1 MDWNKTKTIFIVVF
15 LILNVFLYSQYL
27 SSYNEAQKVELLIE
41 KKIDAMLQDDNIKYS
56 DLPNVV
62 KTAPYISTK
71 VRKFTIEDFPAAPN
85 LVGEIIDNNKLQ
97 VTFKKPIYLGLSVTK
112 DRVNEF
118 VKQYIPTSDAY
129 ILWEIDTE
137 KKQAIFFQMV
147 DDKTFYYNVN
157 GYIKLSWNDNNEVTY
172 YEQTMLEKI
181 EALEQQ
187 EMILQPLEVLEVLY
201 ARNLLKPNS
210 SVTTMN
216 LGYST
221 FVQIIE
227 TQVFT
232 PTWEVR
238 VKLEDG
244 KEEVFFINAV
254 AGKVI
259 DIDFNTDNGISSD
272 SAINTELGE

>member
-15 LILNVFLYSQYL
+15 LILNVFLYYQYL

-56 DLPNVV
+56 DLPNVI

-71 VRKFTIEDFPAAPN
+71 VKTFTKEDLPESSNQSGKIIE
-85 LVGEIIDNNKLQ
+85 NNKFQ
-97 VTFKKPIYLGLSVTK
+97 ITFKKPIYLGLSVTK
-112 DRVNEF
+112 DRLNEF
-118 VKQYIPTSDAY
+118 SKQYIPSNDAY
-129 ILWEIDTE
+129 ILWEINSEE
-137 KKQAIFFQMV
+137 KYALFFQRV
-147 DDKTFYYNVN
+147 NDKTFYYNVN
-157 GYIKLSWNDNNEVTY
+157 GYIKLYWNDNNEVTH

-187 EMILQPLEVLEVLY
+187 EIILQPLEVLEVLY

-210 SVTTMN
+210 TVTTMN

-221 FVQIIE
+221 FVQITE

-244 KEEVFFINAV
+244 KEEILFINAV

-259 DIDFNTDNGISSD
+259 EFDNTDNEL
-272 SAINTELGE
+272 NTELGE